1 MEGKITLTAINIGAR
16 RATMVREH
24 PTPNLRG
31 NIAKE
36 NFKSKDGYHK
46 KKSGLLSM
54 DHQGT
59 RLTHPSM
66 SAAVI
71 VVIV

>member
-1 MEGKITLTAINIGAR
+1 MEGKITLTAINIGVR

-24 PTPNLRG
+24 PTPNLCG